1 MAIRRLLI
9 ATTNPAKLAEY
20 RLILRDIGIELEL
33 VSLAEVGIS
42 ETPEETGATFTE
54 NALLKA
60 RFYFKRARMATLA
73 DDGGLE
79 IDALGGEPGV
89 RSHRWLGTGGDDSD
103 QALVAEVIRR
113 MKGVEAARRTARLR
127 ATIALTDE
135 EGGWRA
141 RRPAPLGIRERTA
154 EAAIE
159 GVIAE
164 RAYPVI
170 RAGFPY
176 RAVLVIPERNR
187 YLGELG
193 DEEEAQ
199 ISQRRIAILKLR
211 DELERIAAG
220 RAAG

>member
-1 MAIRRLLI
+1 MRRLLI

-20 RLILRDIGIELEL
+20 RLILRDIGFANLEL
-33 VSLAEVGIS
+33 MSLADLEIS
-42 ETPEETGATFTE
+42 ETPEETGATFNE

-60 RFYFKRARMATLA
+60 RFYFERAQIATLA

-89 RSHRWLGTGGDDSD
+89 RSHRWLGSGADDSD

-113 MKGVEAARRTARLR
+113 MKGVDASRRSARLR
-127 ATIALTDE
+127 ATIALIYE
-135 EGGWRA
+135 EGGS
-141 RRPAPLGIRERTA
+141 IREKTA

-164 RAYPVI
+164 RAYSEI

-176 RAVLVIPERNR
+176 RAVLVIPGRNC

-199 ISQRRIAILKLR
+199 ISQRRIAILKQR
-211 DELERIAAG
+211 DDLQRVAG
-220 RAAG
+220 DRGA

>member
-1 MAIRRLLI
+1 MQRLLI
-9 ATTNPAKLAEY
+9 ATTNPANLAEY
-20 RLILRDIGIELEL
+20 RLILRDVGIELEL
-33 VSLAEVGIS
+33 VSLADVGIS

-54 NALLKA
+54 NALIKA
-60 RFYFKRARMATLA
+60 RFYFERARIATLA

-89 RSHRWLGTGGDDSD
+89 RSHRWLGSGRDDSD
-103 QALVAEVIRR
+103 EALVAEVIRR
-113 MKGVEAARRTARLR
+113 MKNVAVARRTARIR
-127 ATIALTDE
+127 ATLALIHE
-135 EGGWRA
+135 AGGT
-141 RRPAPLGIRERTA
+141 IRDKTA
-154 EAAIE
+154 EGAIE

-164 RAYPVI
+164 RAYPKI

-176 RAVLVIPERNR
+176 RAVLVIPGRNC

-199 ISQRRIAILKLR
+199 ISQRRIAVLKLR
-211 DELERIAAG
+211 DELERIAAR

>member
-1 MAIRRLLI
+1 MRRLLI

-20 RLILRDIGIELEL
+20 QLILRDIGIKLDL
-33 VSLAEVGIS
+33 VSLADVGIS

-54 NALLKA
+54 NALIKA
-60 RFYFKRARMATLA
+60 RFYFQRSRIATLA

-89 RSHRWLGTGGDDSD
+89 RSHRWLNSGRDDSD
-103 QALVAEVIRR
+103 AALVAEVIRR
-113 MKGVEAARRTARLR
+113 MKDIEAGRRTARIR
-127 ATIALTDE
+127 ATLALIQAQD
-135 EGGWRA
+135 GV
-141 RRPAPLGIRERTA
+141 IREKTA
-154 EAAIE
+154 EGAIE
-159 GVIAE
+159 GIIAE
-164 RAYPVI
+164 RAYPEI

-176 RAVLVIPERNR
+176 RAVLVVPGRG

-199 ISQRRIAILKLR
+199 ISQRRIAVLELR

-220 RAAG
+220 RAPHI

>member
-1 MAIRRLLI
+1 MAMRRLLI

-20 RLILRDIGIELEL
+20 KLILRDVGIELEL
-33 VSLAEVGIS
+33 VSLGEIGIS
-42 ETPEETGATFTE
+42 EIPEETGATFTD
-54 NALLKA
+54 NALIKA
-60 RFYFKRARMATLA
+60 RFYFERARMATLA

-89 RSHRWLGTGGDDSD
+89 RSHRWLDSGGEDSD
-103 QALVAEVIRR
+103 DALVAEVIRR
-113 MKGVEAARRTARLR
+113 MKGVEASRRTARIR
-127 ATIALTDE
+127 ATLVLIHE
-135 EGGWRA
+135 EGGV
-141 RRPAPLGIRERTA
+141 LREKTA
-154 EAAIE
+154 AGAIE

-164 RAYPVI
+164 RAYSEI

-176 RAVLVIPERNR
+176 RAVLVIPGRNC

-199 ISQRRIAILKLR
+199 ISQRRIAVFKLR
-211 DELERIAAG
+211 DELERIAAA

>member
-1 MAIRRLLI
+1 MQRLLI

-20 RLILRDIGIELEL
+20 KLILRDLGIELEL
-33 VSLAEVGIS
+33 VSLSDVGIS
-42 ETPEETGATFTE
+42 GSPDETGATFTE
-54 NALLKA
+54 NALIKA
-60 RFYFKRARMATLA
+60 RFYFDRARIATLA

-89 RSHRWLGTGGDDSD
+89 RSHRWLGTGGEDSD
-103 QALVAEVIRR
+103 EALVAEVIRR
-113 MKGVEAARRTARLR
+113 MKRVEASRRTARIR
-127 ATIALTDE
+127 ATLALIHE
-135 EGGWRA
+135 EGGRA
-141 RRPAPLGIRERTA
+141 RRPAPLIREKTA
-154 EAAIE
+154 EGAIE

-164 RAYPVI
+164 HAYPQI

-176 RAVLVIPERNR
+176 RAVLVIPGRNC

-199 ISQRRIAILKLR
+199 ISQRRIALLKLR